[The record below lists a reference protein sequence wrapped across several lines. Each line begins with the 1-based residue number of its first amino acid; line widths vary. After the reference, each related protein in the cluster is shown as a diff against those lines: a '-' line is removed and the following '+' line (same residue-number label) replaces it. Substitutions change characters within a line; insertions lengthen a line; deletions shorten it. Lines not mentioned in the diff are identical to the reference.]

1 MRIDQFTGEVRRI
14 SQRPHPLGQQ
24 IMGSSHA
31 FTWRLDKFVGQD
43 THEAR
48 ANLLQR
54 AQQNTSHNKFW
65 KNVTYG
71 VVGVSLLATAGALGA
86 HQAGLAAGVVYGAL
100 GLAGAAGVASIA
112 SLAAA
117 SVNGKVSQPQSDPTV
132 QRMDAWLDF
141 VANPEAPLFS
151 HRPAPGQPR
160 VRDFTRAEIVDFAQR
175 TAAAR
180 QPCQEVV
187 QNTTEQMLGQVER
200 QSGGTLSEIEA
211 SFQRSIGKAR
221 HKAKLARAATWLT
234 GGLAVGSL
242 ACLGLLGSH
251 PLLAVAGPFLGAPI
265 GVLGALTLSG
275 KERHYDWQAR
285 NLDYN
290 RELMESFV
298 DYLNDPLLAAQR
310 NQAYVHELAAGHEVI
325 PVEETYDW
333 LEVGSVG
340 LARG

>member
-14 SQRPHPLGQQ
+14 SQRPHPLAQQ

-31 FTWRLDKFVGQD
+31 FTWRLDEFAGQD
-43 THEAR
+43 TRQAR
-48 ANLLQR
+48 TNLLQR
-54 AQQNTSHNKFW
+54 AQQTTSNGKFW

-71 VVGVSLLATAGALGA
+71 LVGASVAAVAGALGA
-86 HQAGLAAGVVYGAL
+86 HHAGLASGVVYGAF
-100 GLAGAAGVASIA
+100 GLAGAASVASIA
-112 SLAAA
+112 TLAAA
-117 SVNGKVSQPQSDPTV
+117 SVNGKVRPPASDPTV

-141 VANPEAPLFS
+141 VANPEAPLFA

-180 QPCQEVV
+180 QPSQEVV
-187 QNTTEQMLGQVER
+187 QKTTEQMLGRIEQ
-200 QSGGTLSEIEA
+200 QSGDTLSELEA
-211 SFQRSIGKAR
+211 SFQRSAGQAR
-221 HKAKLARAATWLT
+221 HKAKLAKVATWLAW
-234 GGLAVGSL
+234 GVSVASFASL
-242 ACLGLLGSH
+242 GWLGSH

-265 GVLGALTLSG
+265 GVVGALTLYG
-275 KERHYDWQAR
+275 KERDYDWQAR

-290 RELMESFV
+290 HELMQQFV

-310 NQAYVHELAAGHEVI
+310 NKAYVHELAAGHEVI

-340 LARG
+340 LAKG